1 VSENDGGGDL
11 AEGPGAGQEPE
22 AAPTDAKRRHADLS
36 LDITEADH
44 RYYVL
49 DSPTISDIEYDT
61 KMRELRALEE
71 QYPDLRTPDSP
82 TQTVHG
88 TVSTLFTPVEHL
100 ERLLSLDN
108 VFSDEDLGGW
118 ADRVTRLGGTGP
130 YLCELKID
138 GLAIDLVYSGGALVK
153 AATRGDGRTGE
164 DVTPNIRTISSIP
177 SRLKGSGYPAVLEVR
192 GEVFMPV
199 EAFGKLNESLLDAGK
214 LAFANP
220 RNSAAGSLRQKDP
233 RVTASRAL
241 DAIIHGIGRV
251 EGFLGSADPVGEAGQ
266 AGSVGISGPAGE
278 AGISGTAAGP
288 GEEGHL
294 EGAPDTQSGWY
305 ERLRGW
311 GLPVSGLYKV
321 VPDMAG
327 VREYIAYYAEHRHDP
342 PYEIDG
348 VVVKIDEI
356 ALQRQLGSTS
366 RAPRWA
372 IAYKYP
378 PEEVTTRLLDIRV
391 NVGRTGRVT
400 PFAVMEP
407 VKVSGSTVDRAT
419 LHNAD
424 EVKRKGVLIGDMVIL
439 RKAGDVIPE
448 VLGPVADL
456 RTGTEREFEF
466 PTACPACGTILA
478 READEVD
485 WRCPNTRSCPAQLR
499 ERLFHLAGRGGFDIE
514 VLGYEAVGALL
525 ECGLVAD
532 EGDVFALTAER
543 LETCPF
549 FMVKQGTLSA
559 NAIRLLANL
568 AEARTRPLWRI
579 LVALSIR
586 HVGPTAARALA
597 SEFGS
602 LAAIEEASVDALAA
616 VDGVGPT
623 IAASLHEWFS
633 VDWHRAIVSK
643 WRAAG
648 VQLED
653 ADFDPS
659 RAAARLLAGVSV
671 VITGTLAELSRDEA
685 GEAVRQAGGKVTSS
699 VSKKTDFV
707 VAGENAG
714 SKYDKAVE
722 LGVPILDAAAF
733 RVLLDQGPDAVRQ
746 QQ

>member
-1 VSENDGGGDL
+1 VTEN
-11 AEGPGAGQEPE
+11 ETSGPGTAAEPE
-22 AAPTDAKRRHADLS
+22 AAPADARRRHADLS

-49 DSPTISDIEYDT
+49 DSPTISDIDYDT
-61 KMRELRALEE
+61 KMRELRALED

-88 TVSTLFTPVEHL
+88 TISTLFTPVEHL

-108 VFSDEDLGGW
+108 VFTDEDLGGW
-118 ADRVTRLGGTGP
+118 SDRATRLGGEGP

-138 GLAIDLVYSGGALVK
+138 GLAIDLVYRDGALVK

-164 DVTPNIRTISSIP
+164 DVTPNIRTIESIP
-177 SRLKGSGYPAVLEVR
+177 ARLAGSGWPAVLEVR
-192 GEVFMPV
+192 GEVFLPV
-199 EAFGKLNESLLDAGK
+199 EAFERLNESLLDAGK
-214 LAFANP
+214 PAFANP

-233 RVTASRAL
+233 RITASRAL
-241 DAIIHGIGRV
+241 AAIIHGIGRV
-251 EGFLGSADPVGEAGQ
+251 EGYDDPQ
-266 AGSVGISGPAGE
+266 ASENAENDDASKNAAISGA
-278 AGISGTAAGP
+278 AAGP
-288 GEEGHL
+288 GEAGHL

-321 VPDMAG
+321 VQDMDG
-327 VREYIAYYAEHRHDP
+327 VRDYIAYYAEHRHDP

-348 VVVKIDEI
+348 VVVKIDQL
-356 ALQRQLGSTS
+356 ALQQALGSTS

-407 VKVSGSTVDRAT
+407 VKVAGSTVDRAT
-419 LHNAD
+419 LHNSD

-456 RTGTEREFEF
+456 RTGDEREYEY
-466 PTACPACGTILA
+466 PTHCPSCGTKLS
-478 READEVD
+478 RDEDEVD

-499 ERLFHLAGRGGFDIE
+499 ERLFHVAGRGAFDIE
-514 VLGYEAVGALL
+514 VLGYEAVSALL
-525 ECGLVAD
+525 DCGLVAD
-532 EGDVFALTAER
+532 EGDLFALTAEQ

-559 NAIRLLANL
+559 NAARLLANL
-568 AEARTRPLWRI
+568 EQARTRPLWRI

-597 SEFGS
+597 AEFGS
-602 LAAIEEASVDALAA
+602 LTAIEEANVDALAA
-616 VDGVGPT
+616 VEGVGPT
-623 IAASLHEWFS
+623 IAASVHAWFA
-633 VDWHRAIVSK
+633 VDWHRAIVDK

-653 ADFDPS
+653 AGFDPS

-671 VITGTLAELSRDEA
+671 VITGTLAEFNREEA
-685 GEAVRQAGGKVTSS
+685 AEAVRQAGGKVTSS

-722 LGVPILDAAAF
+722 LGVTILDEAAL
-733 RVLLDQGPDAVRQ
+733 RTLLADGPDALRPAQ
-746 QQ
+746 E

>member
-1 VSENDGGGDL
+1 VSENNTGGTGEEL
-11 AEGPGAGQEPE
+11 Q
-22 AAPTDAKRRHADLS
+22 AAPAEARRRHADLS

-49 DSPTISDIEYDT
+49 DSPTISDIDYDT

-88 TVSTLFTPVEHL
+88 SISTLFTPVEHL

-108 VFSDEDLGGW
+108 VFTDEDLGSW
-118 ADRVTRLGGTGP
+118 ADRATRLGGAGP

-138 GLAIDLVYSGGALVK
+138 GLAIDLVYRDGALVK

-164 DVTPNIRTISSIP
+164 DVTPNIRTIASIP
-177 SRLKGSGYPAVLEVR
+177 ARLTGSGYPATLEVR
-192 GEVFMPV
+192 GEVFLPV

-214 LAFANP
+214 PAFANP

-233 RVTASRAL
+233 RVTASRPL

-251 EGFLGSADPVGEAGQ
+251 EGAPGEA
-266 AGSVGISGPAGE
+266 GISGPADEAGISGPADE

-305 ERLRGW
+305 QRLRDW
-311 GLPVSGLYKV
+311 GLPVSGLYRV

-348 VVVKIDEI
+348 VVVKIDQI

-424 EVKRKGVLIGDMVIL
+424 ELKRKGVLIGDMVIL

-456 RTGTEREFEF
+456 RTGAEREFEF
-466 PTACPACGTILA
+466 PAACPSCGTPLA
-478 READEVD
+478 REEDEVD

-499 ERLFHLAGRGGFDIE
+499 ERLFHVAGRGAFDIE
-514 VLGYEAVGALL
+514 VLGFEAVSALL
-525 ECGLVAD
+525 DCGLVAD
-532 EGDVFALTAER
+532 EGDLFALTAGQ
-543 LETCPF
+543 LETCAF
-549 FMVKQGTLSA
+549 FVVKQGTLSA
-559 NAIRLLANL
+559 NATRLLANL
-568 AEARTRPLWRI
+568 EQARTRPLWRI

-597 SEFGS
+597 AEFGS
-602 LAAIEEASVDALAA
+602 LEAIEAGGVDALAA

-623 IAASLHEWFS
+623 IAASVHDWFT
-633 VDWHRAIVSK
+633 VDWHRAIIAK
-643 WRAAG
+643 WRDAG
-648 VQLED
+648 VRLED
-653 ADFDPS
+653 AGFDPS
-659 RAAARLLAGVSV
+659 RAAARVLAGVSV
-671 VITGTLAELSRDEA
+671 VITGSLAGFSREEA
-685 GEAVRQAGGKVTSS
+685 AEAVRQAGGKVTSS

-707 VAGENAG
+707 VAGENTG

-722 LGVPILDAAAF
+722 LGVTILDEPAF
-733 RVLLDQGPDAVRQ
+733 RLLLTQGADSLRPEQ
-746 QQ
+746 

>member
-1 VSENDGGGDL
+1 MSENDTG
-11 AEGPGAGQEPE
+11 GAGEEVQ
-22 AAPTDAKRRHADLS
+22 AAPAEARRRHADLS

-49 DSPTISDIEYDT
+49 DSPTISDIDYDT

-88 TVSTLFTPVEHL
+88 SISTLFTPVEHL

-108 VFSDEDLGGW
+108 VFTDADLGSW
-118 ADRVTRLGGTGP
+118 ADRATRLGGAGP

-138 GLAIDLVYSGGALVK
+138 GLAIDLVYRDGALVK

-164 DVTPNIRTISSIP
+164 DVTPNIRTLRSIP
-177 SRLKGSGYPAVLEVR
+177 ARLTGSGYPATLEVR
-192 GEVFMPV
+192 GEVFLPV

-214 LAFANP
+214 PAFANP

-233 RVTASRAL
+233 RVTASRPL

-251 EGFLGSADPVGEAGQ
+251 EGSDSASE
-266 AGSVGISGPAGE
+266 ISGPAEE

-305 ERLRGW
+305 QRLREW
-311 GLPVSGLYKV
+311 GLPVSGLYQV

-348 VVVKIDEI
+348 VVVKIDQI

-424 EVKRKGVLIGDMVIL
+424 ELKRKGVLIGDMVIL

-456 RTGTEREFEF
+456 RTGAEREFEF
-466 PTACPACGTILA
+466 PAACPSCGTPLA
-478 READEVD
+478 REEDEVD

-499 ERLFHLAGRGGFDIE
+499 ERLFHVAGRGGLDIE
-514 VLGYEAVGALL
+514 VLGFEAVSALL
-525 ECGLVAD
+525 DCGLVAD
-532 EGDVFALTAER
+532 EGDLFALTAEQ
-543 LETCPF
+543 LVTCPF
-549 FMVKQGTLSA
+549 FVVKQGTLSA
-559 NAIRLLANL
+559 NATRLLANL
-568 AEARTRPLWRI
+568 EQARTRPLWRI

-597 SEFGS
+597 AEFGS
-602 LAAIEEASVDALAA
+602 LEAIEAA
-616 VDGVGPT
+616 RGGRARGGGRGRADDRRVGPRLVRGGL
-623 IAASLHEWFS
+623 APGDHRQVAGRGSPARRRGLRSLARRGS
-633 VDWHRAIVSK
+633 RPGGRVGGDHRLAGRFQPGGSRRGGPAGRRQGDVL
-643 WRAAG
+643 G
-648 VQLED
+648 VQEN
-653 ADFDPS
+653 
-659 RAAARLLAGVSV
+659 RLRGRGRERWLQ
-671 VITGTLAELSRDEA
+671 I
-685 GEAVRQAGGKVTSS
+685 RQGG
-699 VSKKTDFV
+699 
-707 VAGENAG
+707 
-714 SKYDKAVE
+714 
-722 LGVPILDAAAF
+722 
-733 RVLLDQGPDAVRQ
+733 
-746 QQ
+746 